1 MPNSLPEFEIAADL
15 LKLPPPL
22 ILVIDDE
29 ASMREF
35 LEILLTRQGYQVKL
49 AANGLE
55 AIELCNRFH
64 FELVITDLKLPG
76 LDGIEVT
83 RRIQKIAPG
92 TQVMVI
98 TAFGSTES
106 AVEAMKAG
114 ACDYLE
120 KPFQV
125 DEVKLRIANN
135 LSRLKLERENLLL
148 KRELKTRFGFPGFP
162 SMIGTAPPILRVFEL
177 IRQVAD
183 TQSNILIVGESG
195 TGKELVARA
204 IHFSGARRNSPFVP
218 VDCSAIPETLIESEL
233 FGHEKGAFTGAIRT
247 KPGLFEVSSG
257 GTIFLDEITELPAPM
272 QVKLL
277 RAIQEHKIRRVGG
290 TKEIEADLRI
300 LAATNRDI
308 DELVESGKFRED
320 LFYRLNVIRIK
331 IPPLRERKEDIPLLV
346 EHFRQIQAQRSQRL
360 VPGISLEGIELL
372 KEYPFPGNVRE
383 LENLMERVTTLASS
397 DLILPEDIYP
407 HLNQNFPPEISEPVV
422 FPPEGINLENHLET
436 FEKKMIRAALNKTGG
451 KKKKAAELLGL
462 SFRSFRYKLEKYG
475 LGPQDSGEDQE
486 S

>member
-1 MPNSLPEFEIAADL
+1 MPADPPDFGFTADL

-35 LEILLTRQGYQVKL
+35 LEILLTRQGYQVML

-55 AIELCNRFH
+55 ALGFCDRFH
-64 FELVITDLKLPG
+64 FDLVITDLKLPG

-83 RRIQKIAPG
+83 RKIQKAAPG

-125 DEVKLRIANN
+125 NQVKLRIENN

-148 KRELKTRFGFPGFP
+148 RRELKTRFGFGTL
-162 SMIGTAPPILRVFEL
+162 IGNSPAMLRVFEL

-183 TQSNILIVGESG
+183 TQSNILILGESG

-204 IHFSGARRNSPFVP
+204 IHFSGARRIFSFVP
-218 VDCSAIPETLIESEL
+218 VDCSAIPEALIESEL

-247 KPGLFEVSSG
+247 KPGLFEVASR
-257 GTIFLDEITELPAPM
+257 GTIFLDEITELPSSM

-290 TKEIEADLRI
+290 TKEIDVDLHL
-300 LAATNRDI
+300 LAATNRNI
-308 DELVESGKFRED
+308 DELVDTGKFRED
-320 LFYRLNVIRIK
+320 LFYRLNVIRIEL
-331 IPPLRERKEDIPLLV
+331 PPLRERQKDIPVLV
-346 EHFRQIQAQRSQRL
+346 EHFREILAQKTQKR
-360 VPGISLEGIELL
+360 VPLISAESLELL

-383 LENLMERVTTLASS
+383 LENLVERVTALASS
-397 DLILPEDIYP
+397 DLIRPEDIYP
-407 HLNQNFPPEISEPVV
+407 HLSQNFPPEINEPVV
-422 FPPEGINLENHLET
+422 FPPEGINLESHLEA
-436 FEKKMIRAALNKTGG
+436 FEKKLIRAALEKSKG
-451 KKKKAAELLGL
+451 KKKKAADLLGL
-462 SFRSFRYKLEKYG
+462 NFRSFRYKLGKYG
-475 LGPQDSGEDQE
+475 IGGKDSDEDSE

>member
-1 MPNSLPEFEIAADL
+1 MPNNLPEFEIAAGL

-35 LEILLTRQGYQVKL
+35 LEILLVRQGYQVKL

-55 AIELCNRFH
+55 ALEHCHRFH
-64 FELVITDLKLPG
+64 FDLVITDLKLPG
-76 LDGIEVT
+76 LDGIEIT
-83 RRIQKIAPG
+83 RKIQKIAPG

-106 AVEAMKAG
+106 AVEAMKSG

-125 DEVKLRIANN
+125 EEVKLRIANN
-135 LSRLKLERENLLL
+135 LSRLKLEQENLLL
-148 KRELKTRFGFPGFP
+148 RRELKTRLGFGAL
-162 SMIGTAPPILRVFEL
+162 IGNAPVMLRVFGL

-183 TQSNILIVGESG
+183 TQSNVLIVGESG

-204 IHFSGARRNSPFVP
+204 IHFSGSRRNAPFVP

-233 FGHEKGAFTGAIRT
+233 FGHEKGAFTGAVRT

-257 GTIFLDEITELPAPM
+257 GTIFLDEITELPSPM

-308 DELVESGKFRED
+308 DEMVETGKFRED
-320 LFYRLNVIRIK
+320 LFYRLNVIRLEL
-331 IPPLRERKEDIPLLV
+331 PPLRERQEDIPILV
-346 EHFRQIQAQRSQRL
+346 EHFRGLLAQKSQKTI
-360 VPGISLEGIELL
+360 PIIPAESLELL

-383 LENLMERVTTLASS
+383 LENLVERVVALASS
-397 DLILPEDIYP
+397 DRILPEDIYP
-407 HLNQNFPPEISEPVV
+407 HLNPNFPPEISEPVV
-422 FPPEGINLENHLET
+422 FPPEGINLESQLEA
-436 FEKKMIRAALNKTGG
+436 FERKMIRAALEKSGG
-451 KKKKAAELLGL
+451 KKKKAAGLLGL

-475 LGPQDSGEDQE
+475 IGSENSGEDQE

>member
-35 LEILLTRQGYQVKL
+35 LEILLVRQGYQVKL

-55 AIELCNRFH
+55 ALEFCHRFH
-64 FELVITDLKLPG
+64 FDLVITDLKLPG
-76 LDGIEVT
+76 LDGIEIT
-83 RRIQKIAPG
+83 RKIQKIAPG

-106 AVEAMKAG
+106 AVEAMKSG

-148 KRELKTRFGFPGFP
+148 RRELKTRLGFG
-162 SMIGTAPPILRVFEL
+162 SLIGNAPVMLRVFEL

-183 TQSNILIVGESG
+183 NQSNILIVGESG

-204 IHFSGARRNSPFVP
+204 IHFSGSRRNAPFVP
-218 VDCSAIPETLIESEL
+218 LDCSAIPEALIESEL
-233 FGHEKGAFTGAIRT
+233 FGHERGAFTGAIRT

-290 TKEIEADLRI
+290 TKEIEVDLRI

-308 DELVESGKFRED
+308 DELVETGKFRED
-320 LFYRLNVIRIK
+320 LFYRLNVIRLEL
-331 IPPLRERKEDIPLLV
+331 PPLRERQEDIPILV
-346 EHFRQIQAQRSQRL
+346 EHFRGLLAHKTQKA
-360 VPGISLEGIELL
+360 VPLIPAESLELL
-372 KEYPFPGNVRE
+372 KEYSFPGNVRE
-383 LENLMERVTTLASS
+383 LENLVERVTALASS
-397 DLILPEDIYP
+397 DRICPEDIYP
-407 HLNQNFPPEISEPVV
+407 HLNPNFPPEISEPVA
-422 FPPEGINLENHLET
+422 FPSEGINLESQLEA
-436 FEKKMIRAALNKTGG
+436 FEKKLIRAALDKTGG
-451 KKKKAAELLGL
+451 KKKKAAGLLGL
-462 SFRSFRYKLEKYG
+462 SFRSFRYKLEKFG
-475 LGPQDSGEDQE
+475 IGSEDSGEDQE